1 MESPALP
8 LEFIEHLR
16 RAYGSDEAARR
27 YVEAVAAPRRATY
40 RLNPLFFSKPD
51 ARLALSAV
59 ADGANALGGRESA
72 AAAAA
77 AALGDQGAGAGRGTE
92 PSRSDWAEAAGALL
106 RADGSVAQCLGDLAA
121 ALGKAWGPTEKI
133 PGLPFAYAADAQARG
148 AINRSPFA
156 AMGVLYVQSLPSMA
170 AAAALRVAKGGES
183 LESPWAGRKVWE
195 PAASAQSAPGL
206 EREVR
211 GGGEGEGG
219 GESDEDGNKDGDGEA
234 GGRDRDG
241 EEDVG
246 VGDAGAGA
254 GLGAWARRGSRGA
267 RMAAERGDG
276 KGREG
281 KGKKAGPAGPVGPV
295 GRAERGGW
303 GDGARLGSRG
313 ARFAARDRN
322 DGPSAARRGERRPA
336 APNAAARA
344 PGGLEVLD
352 LCAAPG
358 GKTALIAQMMGHA
371 GYLAANEPDKNRF
384 FRMMANLK
392 RLGVQNVRLFN
403 HDGRVIGD
411 KTPGRF
417 DRVLVDAPCSADS
430 LISPADP
437 QSWAHWSPKLAR
449 RMSRLQRRLL
459 ASGFAALRPGGL
471 MVYSTCAVGLE
482 ENELALGAFLAE
494 TPDASLEP
502 VFAGMSR
509 FGSAWAI
516 PGREVEGAPPE
527 IACAARFLP
536 NGDAPAF
543 FIAAIRKAE

>member
-27 YVEAVAAPRRATY
+27 YVEAVSAPRRATY

-51 ARLALSAV
+51 ARLALGAV

-77 AALGDQGAGAGRGTE
+77 LGDQGAGAGRGAA

-156 AMGVLYVQSLPSMA
+156 AMGALYVQSLPSMA
-170 AAAALRVAKGGES
+170 AAAALRVAEGGES

-195 PAASAQSAPGL
+195 PAASAPEPEPEPEP
-206 EREVR
+206 ERE
-211 GGGEGEGG
+211 GGGE
-219 GESDEDGNKDGDGEA
+219 GESDEDGEA
-234 GGRDRDG
+234 KGRARDG
-241 EEDVG
+241 EEAVG
-246 VGDAGAGA
+246 VGDA
-254 GLGAWARRGSRGA
+254 GAWARRGSRGA

-281 KGKKAGPAGPVGPV
+281 KGKKAGPAGPVGC
-295 GRAERGGW
+295 AERGGW
-303 GDGARLGSRG
+303 GDGARRGSRG

-403 HDGRVIGD
+403 HDGRMIGD

-437 QSWAHWSPKLAR
+437 KSWAHWSPKLVR

-516 PGREVEGAPPE
+516 PGREAEGAPPE

>member
-8 LEFIEHLR
+8 PEFIEHLR

-27 YVEAVAAPRRATY
+27 YVEAVSAPRRATY

-72 AAAAA
+72 DAA
-77 AALGDQGAGAGRGTE
+77 AALGDQGAGAGPGAA

-156 AMGVLYVQSLPSMA
+156 AMGALYVQSLPSMA

-195 PAASAQSAPGL
+195 PAASAQSVPGL
-206 EREVR
+206 GRGR
-211 GGGEGEGG
+211 GGGGEGEGEEE
-219 GESDEDGNKDGDGEA
+219 GESDEDGNKDKDGEA
-234 GGRDRDG
+234 GGRARDG
-241 EEDVG
+241 AEAVG
-246 VGDAGAGA
+246 VGEAGAGA
-254 GLGAWARRGSRGA
+254 GAGAWARPGQSGA
-267 RMAAERGDG
+267 RMAAARGDG
-276 KGREG
+276 KGREV
-281 KGKKAGPAGPVGPV
+281 KGKKAGSG

-303 GDGARLGSRG
+303 GDGARRGSRG
-313 ARFAARDRN
+313 ARFG

-336 APNAAARA
+336 APIAAARG

-403 HDGRVIGD
+403 HDGRMIGD

-437 QSWAHWSPKLAR
+437 KSWAHWSPKLVR

-494 TPDASLEP
+494 TPAASLEP

-516 PGREVEGAPPE
+516 PGREAEGAPPE

>member
-1 MESPALP
+1 MDSPALP
-8 LEFIEHLR
+8 PEFIEHLR

-27 YVEAVAAPRRATY
+27 HVEAVSAPRRATY

-51 ARLALSAV
+51 ARLALGAL
-59 ADGANALGGRESA
+59 ADGANAPGGQESA
-72 AAAAA
+72 AGAEAP
-77 AALGDQGAGAGRGTE
+77 GDQGAGAGPGAAPRH
-92 PSRSDWAEAAGALL
+92 SDWAEAAAALL
-106 RADGSVAQCLGDLAA
+106 RADGSVAQCLGDLAD

-156 AMGVLYVQSLPSMA
+156 AMGALYVQSLPSMA
-170 AAAALRVAKGGES
+170 AAAALRVAEGGES

-195 PAASAQSAPGL
+195 PAASAQSGPGL
-206 EREVR
+206 EREAK
-211 GGGEGEGG
+211 GGGEGDG
-219 GESDEDGNKDGDGEA
+219 EDGA
-234 GGRDRDG
+234 G
-241 EEDVG
+241 V
-246 VGDAGAGA
+246 
-254 GLGAWARRGSRGA
+254 GAWARPGQSGA

-281 KGKKAGPAGPVGPV
+281 KGKKAGPL
-295 GRAERGGW
+295 ERGEKGEW
-303 GDGARLGSRG
+303 GDKARRGSRG

-344 PGGLEVLD
+344 PSGLEVLD

-437 QSWAHWSPKLAR
+437 KSWAHWSPKLVR

-509 FGSAWAI
+509 FGSARSI
-516 PGREVEGAPPE
+516 PGREVEGAPPA

-543 FIAAIRKAE
+543 FVAAIRKAE

>member
-1 MESPALP
+1 MDSPALP
-8 LEFIEHLR
+8 PEFIEHLR

-27 YVEAVAAPRRATY
+27 YVEAVSAPRRATY

-51 ARLALSAV
+51 ARLALGAV
-59 ADGANALGGRESA
+59 AYGANARGGQESA
-72 AAAAA
+72 VVAEAP
-77 AALGDQGAGAGRGTE
+77 GDQGAGAGRGAA
-92 PSRSDWAEAAGALL
+92 PRQSDWAEAAGALL

-133 PGLPFAYAADAQARG
+133 PGLPFAYAADAQVRE

-156 AMGVLYVQSLPSMA
+156 AMGALYVQSLPSMA
-170 AAAALRVAKGGES
+170 AAAALRVAEGGES
-183 LESPWAGRKVWE
+183 LESPWAGRKVWG

-206 EREVR
+206 EREA
-211 GGGEGEGG
+211 GGVGE
-219 GESDEDGNKDGDGEA
+219 GDGEA
-234 GGRDRDG
+234 GA
-241 EEDVG
+241 G
-246 VGDAGAGA
+246 V
-254 GLGAWARRGSRGA
+254 GAWARPGQACA

-281 KGKKAGPAGPVGPV
+281 KGKKAGPLARG
-295 GRAERGGW
+295 ERGGW
-303 GDGARLGSRG
+303 GEGARRGSKG

-344 PGGLEVLD
+344 PSGLEVLD

-403 HDGRVIGD
+403 HDGRMIGD

-437 QSWAHWSPKLAR
+437 KSWAHWSPKLVR

-509 FGSAWAI
+509 FGSASAI
-516 PGREVEGAPPE
+516 PAREAEGAPPA